1 MLEIIGLV
9 LIGIAI
15 LWLFGLMIV
24 SKYNYNYPQK
34 RKDKLDNFAIIIPAR
49 DEAKVIEQLLIS
61 IAGQTL
67 KVEMKNVYVI
77 VENKDDPT
85 VQIAQKYGVSLFL
98 RKHLELQSKGYA
110 LQELLEF
117 LNQQNIF
124 YNAYFIIDADNV
136 LDRDFLMKMEETYK
150 QGYDI
155 GMGYRNLKN
164 GNDSLIAAASGITF
178 QIINARGNETK
189 SKESRN
195 ITLSGTGLY
204 ISGDIVKNWQTFP
217 FHSLTEDY
225 ELTLYSIENNLTSNY
240 NKNAIFYDEQPV
252 EYNKTINQRMRWI
265 RGYFDNQRKYVPKFF
280 KMLKNNPNYASL
292 LTEITGMWPY
302 ILMIIGAILYILGQL
317 GNIILGNDIRT
328 AILKIF
334 LVIIGA
340 YTLFV
345 GLVTY
350 VILKDEDKINLSKAM
365 QVKVTF
371 FAPLF
376 FVTYIPCALKAL
388 FKKEVKWEKTEHN
401 RTLKQKID

>member
-1 MLEIIGLV
+1 MNEVKEKKDKVKKIIDDL
-9 LIGIAI
+9 
-15 LWLFGLMIV
+15 
-24 SKYNYNYPQK
+24 
-34 RKDKLDNFAIIIPAR
+34 DKLD
-49 DEAKVIEQLLIS
+49 KVI
-61 IAGQTL
+61 AATDD
-67 KVEMKNVYVI
+67 NVF
-77 VENKDDPT
+77 K
-85 VQIAQKYGVSLFL
+85 SLF
-98 RKHLELQSKGYA
+98 Q
-110 LQELLEF
+110 
-117 LNQQNIF
+117 
-124 YNAYFIIDADNV
+124 
-136 LDRDFLMKMEETYK
+136 
-150 QGYDI
+150 
-155 GMGYRNLKN
+155 
-164 GNDSLIAAASGITF
+164 
-178 QIINARGNETK
+178 
-189 SKESRN
+189 SKESLEALIYLISEITTIDYDYIKEN
-195 ITLSGTGLY
+195 ITFKNTELPKSFYMERGKIADLVVDIKGSIINLEMNHT
-204 ISGDIVKNWQTFP
+204 SGDIVKNWQTFP